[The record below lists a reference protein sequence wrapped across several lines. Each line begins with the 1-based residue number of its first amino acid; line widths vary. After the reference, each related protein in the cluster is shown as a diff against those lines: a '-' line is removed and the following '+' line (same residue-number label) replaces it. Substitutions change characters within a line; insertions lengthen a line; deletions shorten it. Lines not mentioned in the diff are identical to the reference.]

1 MVLLFLFT
9 NFLLNLYNIFFT
21 YKLKNKYNKLE
32 KQYKDLKKNIDL
44 INMSLTGRL
53 K

>member
-1 MVLLFLFT
+1 MGLLFLFT
-9 NFLLNLYNIFFT
+9 IFLLNLYNTFFI

-32 KQYKDLKKNIDL
+32 KQYKDLKKNVDL
-44 INMSLTGRL
+44 INMSLTGRI